1 MCSVSLHLLKRLP
14 GAIILRM
21 SHGYTVS
28 SEGADPFIELAD
40 HAVGTIFSEACQPG
54 TWIVDVAPI
63 CMYLLRLTHRFLYDA
78 SLPHQ

>member
-1 MCSVSLHLLKRLP
+1 MCSGSLHFLRRLP

-28 SEGADPFIELAD
+28 YEGADPFIELAD
-40 HAVGTIFSEACQPG
+40 NAVGTIFSEACQPG

-63 CMYLLRLTHRFLYDA
+63 RMYLLRL
-78 SLPHQ
+78 PHKILI